1 MQSIHPSILLIP
13 HTQYRVFVRLVIEC
27 EKAYLV
33 QKCFFMNNSPLD
45 SLVKKFCELV
55 FLSIH
60 LFAYPPHVVKRGRG
74 KYTQPRYTHC

>member
-1 MQSIHPSILLIP
+1 
-13 HTQYRVFVRLVIEC
+13 
-27 EKAYLV
+27 
-33 QKCFFMNNSPLD
+33 MNNSPLD

-74 KYTQPRYTHC
+74 KYTQPPAHTLLMSDSSHVDPHQDERYHHVHGVSSQP